1 MNKITK
7 ILIAAFAVVA
17 FTVSTASAAY
27 THTSLLKQGS
37 RGASVMELQK
47 ALNMTSCQVAVAGK
61 AGSPGMETSYFGPA
75 TTAAV
80 KCFQNSMGDLVTD
93 GLVGKNT
100 GGALATIS
108 MGGGSGL
115 PAGCTST
122 SGFSSTTGQPCNTGG
137 STVLPP
143 GCTTSAG
150 YSPVTGQSCAGGNT
164 TPQTGPVS
172 ASLSATTPA
181 AGYIINNQATA
192 GLLDVM
198 FTGNGTVNSV
208 TLTRSGISDQ
218 NTLSNVY
225 LYDGVQRLTDG
236 FSFNSTGQ
244 ITMNNLNLAVNG
256 SRTISVKADASSTA
270 SSSST
275 IAIALTSY
283 SSGTSVNTVNIQGNL
298 MNLATS
304 GSIAQIGKSGSNTVG
319 SGSVNAG
326 TSSYTVWRQ
335 AFQVNTRAVWLKAA
349 NFRIS
354 GSAPADALQNVGLY
368 VDGVKAGNNA
378 TMTMTNGSNY
388 LSFDMSAAPT
398 SLTTGSHTVEVRGDV
413 VKGSSFSFTVSLQQ
427 SSDLMVMDPQVGVN
441 IAVCGDTTCT
451 TSYSAST
458 AGAISIGTGSFTAV
472 VDPTFSSMTNVT
484 ASASNVTIA
493 KFKLHGYGEDVKVT
507 SLPITT
513 VLSGS
518 APAAAGLQNLTV
530 YFNGSQVGTQLSQA
544 IGLNTFNLGS
554 QMIVPA
560 GVDSTLEIRA
570 DLRTTGGT
578 SYTAGNI
585 SANLGAATAEG
596 WNSKA
601 SITGPTATGTIL
613 AMQSGTLALS
623 KNNGYSSQNANP
635 NTAGVKIGSF
645 VLQNQSTSESIR
657 VTTLS
662 ILNTYGVGTA
672 SSNLSGLRTSETSG
686 NAGTPVQPSV
696 ATGTVD
702 GTCAGSPGVET
713 VCGGSATN
721 TFSSDFILAPGAV
734 KTIDVFADSSSDA
747 GATAT
752 VISTLTVTSI
762 GSVSNVSATSSA
774 TAGQTI
780 TFRTGTL
787 NAPTVN
793 SASSTVAQLVA
804 AANGGTADGS
814 LAQYNFTSTD
824 ASSVISELTFVV
836 TSGTATSVK
845 VNGVTAPVVGGVAYL
860 TGLSIPVPNG
870 GSGANISVYVS
881 YPEVGTSGVASATTS
896 TLALITVKSTSG
908 NTTTTTNVSS
918 AATTYTSGTVTLGA
932 QTIVV
937 ASTAGMLPGQAI
949 TIAGATTAVGTITS
963 ITNGTTVVVNI
974 TTAGVTPAGAVTFYG
989 TPAPSM
995 TLVGSKPA
1003 YVLSGST
1010 DTLLNGSVKIAEVT
1024 VTADAKGDIKIG
1036 ELPITVTSTGVAAI
1050 LTGADNIVVKDTSG
1064 ATIATRNAAL
1074 AVAAGGSGSATICF
1088 DDTTAS
1094 CGGAGTVGAAY
1105 LIPAGTSK
1113 TFRIYVTASSV
1124 AGAVNTT
1131 SLSTK
1136 LGAASSANYYDV
1148 AGGATAAQAA
1158 TLLYGYPTDSVTIHN

>member
-1 MNKITK
+1 MINKITK
-7 ILIAAFAVVA
+7 ILVGALAVALFSFATTNAAF
-17 FTVSTASAAY
+17 TYS
-27 THTSLLKQGS
+27 SLLKQGS
-37 RGASVMELQK
+37 KGASVMSLQQT
-47 ALNMTSCQVAVAGK
+47 LNMSSCQVAAAGH

-80 KCFQNSMGDLVTD
+80 KCFQSANGLKAD
-93 GLVGKNT
+93 GVVGKNT
-100 GGALATIS
+100 GAALAAV
-108 MGGGSGL
+108 MGGGSL

-122 SGFSSTTGQPCNTGG
+122 AGYSPINGQACNSGG
-137 STVLPP
+137 SGTGTLPP
-143 GCTTSAG
+143 GCTTASG

-164 TPQTGPVS
+164 GAQTGPVS

-192 GLLDVM
+192 GLLDVTFM
-198 FTGNGTVNSV
+198 GSGTVNSV

-256 SRTISVKADASSTA
+256 SRTISVKADAA
-270 SSSST
+270 SNASDSST
-275 IAIALTSY
+275 IAIALTSF
-283 SSGTSVNTVNIQGNL
+283 SSGTTVNTVNIQGNL

-304 GSIAQIGKSGSNTVG
+304 GSIAQIGKSGSNTV
-319 SGSVNAG
+319 SAGSVNAG

-368 VDGVKAGNNA
+368 IDGVKAGNNA

-441 IAVCGDTTCT
+441 IAVCGDTTCS

-518 APAAAGLQNLTV
+518 TPAAGGLQNLTV

-657 VTTLS
+657 VTTL
-662 ILNTYGVGTA
+662 LVNLAYGAGTS

-686 NAGTPVQPSV
+686 NAGTPVQP
-696 ATGTVD
+696 AT
-702 GTCAGSPGVET
+702 AAA
-713 VCGGSATN
+713 SANANN

-734 KTIDVFADSSSDA
+734 KTIDIMADSSSDA

-752 VISTLTVTSI
+752 VISSLTVTSI

-774 TAGQTI
+774 TVGQTI

-787 NAPTVN
+787 GTPTIN
-793 SASSTVAQLVA
+793 TASSTVAQLVA
-804 AANGGTADGS
+804 AANGGSADGS
-814 LAQYNFTSTD
+814 LAQYNFTSAN
-824 ASSVISELTFVV
+824 ASSTISELTFTV

-845 VNGVTAPVVGGVAYL
+845 VNGVTAPVVGGTAYL
-860 TGLSIPVPNG
+860 TGLSIAVPNG
-870 GSGANISVYVS
+870 GSGTNVSVYVS
-881 YPEVGTSGVASATTS
+881 YPEVGTSGVASATAS
-896 TLALITVKSTSG
+896 TLTLTTIKSTSG
-908 NTTTTTNVSS
+908 NTTTTDTVS
-918 AATTYTSGTVTLGA
+918 
-932 QTIVV
+932 V
-937 ASTAGMLPGQAI
+937 A
-949 TIAGATTAVGTITS
+949 
-963 ITNGTTVVVNI
+963 
-974 TTAGVTPAGAVTFYG
+974 
-989 TPAPSM
+989 APSM

-1003 YVLSGST
+1003 YTLSGST

-1036 ELPITVTSTGVAAI
+1036 QLPITVTSTGVAAVV
-1050 LTGADNIVVKDTSG
+1050 TGANNVVVKDTSG
-1064 ATIATRNAAL
+1064 ATIATTNAGL

-1088 DDTTAS
+1088 DTAVS
-1094 CGGAGTVGAAY
+1094 ACASGQAVANGY

-1136 LGAASSANYYDV
+1136 LGAASSATYYDV
-1148 AGGATAAQAA
+1148 AGGASAAQAA